1 VSTGWRVAFGGIL
14 ALAMMVASILVYI
27 VGALAPV
34 WVTKFWHGANPVW
47 NHDNAAL
54 RCWSLWIFGGGET
67 NGYEMKSRKAYADQK
82 VTIVI
87 RLDRA
92 KDCNQRRILRRH
104 LDLAAIDK
112 CRVVTRPRVG

>member
-1 VSTGWRVAFGGIL
+1 VSTGWRVALGGIL

-34 WVTKFWHGANPVW
+34 WVTQFWHGANSVG

-54 RCWSLWIFGGGET
+54 CCWSLWIFGGGET
-67 NGYEMKSRKAYADQK
+67 NGYEMRSRKAYADQK

-87 RLDRA
+87 WLDRA
-92 KDCNQRRILRRH
+92 
-104 LDLAAIDK
+104 
-112 CRVVTRPRVG
+112 